1 MIRALKPHTMM
12 LRPAIRASLRPCR
25 PALCLK
31 PGFAAALAQFSSKPE
46 PPQSQIKDVKI
57 VPKLTLDP
65 LKRPPTT
72 VPSEIHEN
80 LYTLPNILTFTRLIS
95 APLIGYFVI
104 QHQQVLA
111 TSLFVYSCVTDM
123 LDGYIARKFDMKSVV
138 GSVIDP
144 LADKFLMITLT
155 ICLAA
160 AGEMPIYLTTLILGR
175 DFGLGISACYY
186 RYISLPPPK
195 TFNRYW
201 DFSIPSAEVNP
212 TTISKYNT
220 AFQMLYIGLVM
231 SKPIIGTFA
240 DMAAF
245 DVGMTYYGYFVGT
258 TTLLSGLSY
267 VFSKTAVKILPYPTS
282 GSGPVKSLTGT
293 HLVFEGKLMDKKQ

>member
-1 MIRALKPHTMM
+1 MIRT
-12 LRPAIRASLRPCR
+12 LRPHSIGLSRSRILQSSLRPPLR
-25 PALCLK
+25 P
-31 PGFAAALAQFSSKPE
+31 GIGIQHSLARWTSSKPSKE
-46 PPQSQIKDVKI
+46 VTPATKPVLQ
-57 VPKLTLDP
+57 KLNLDP
-65 LKRPPTT
+65 LKRPATLL
-72 VPSEIHEN
+72 PSEIHEN
-80 LYTLPNILTFTRLIS
+80 LYTLPNILTFTRLLS

-104 QHQQVLA
+104 QHEQVLA

-155 ICLAA
+155 VCLAA
-160 AGEMPIYLTTLILGR
+160 AGEMPVYLTTLILGR
-175 DFGLGISACYY
+175 DFGLGLSAFYY

-195 TFNRYW
+195 TFTRFW

-231 SKPIIGTFA
+231 SKPIFATFA

-245 DVGMTYYGYFVGT
+245 DVGMVYYGYFVGAT
-258 TTLLSGLSY
+258 TFLSGLSY
-267 VFSKTAVKILPYPTS
+267 VFSKTAVKILPYP
-282 GSGPVKSLTGT
+282 KAM
-293 HLVFEGKLMDKKQ
+293 VFEGKKMSEK

>member
-1 MIRALKPHTMM
+1 MIRT
-12 LRPAIRASLRPCR
+12 LRPHIIGHPRSRILQATLRPPLR
-25 PALCLK
+25 AGIQHPVARWN
-31 PGFAAALAQFSSKPE
+31 SSKPTQTE
-46 PPQSQIKDVKI
+46 VLKSDIKSPVLK
-57 VPKLTLDP
+57 KLNLDP
-65 LKRPPTT
+65 LKRPATLL
-72 VPSEIHEN
+72 PSEIHEN
-80 LYTLPNILTFTRLIS
+80 LYTLPNILTFTRLLS

-104 QHQQVLA
+104 QHEQVLA
-111 TSLFVYSCVTDM
+111 TGLFVYSCVTDM

-155 ICLAA
+155 VCLAA
-160 AGEMPIYLTTLILGR
+160 AGEMPVYLTTLILGR
-175 DFGLGISACYY
+175 DFGLGLSAFYY

-195 TFNRYW
+195 TFTRFW

-245 DVGMTYYGYFVGT
+245 DVGMTYYGYFVGAT
-258 TTLLSGLSY
+258 TFLSGMSY
-267 VFSKTAVKILPYPTS
+267 VFSKTAVKILPYPQQAK
-282 GSGPVKSLTGT
+282 PM
-293 HLVFEGKLMDKKQ
+293 VFEGKKLNEK

>member
-1 MIRALKPHTMM
+1 MRPTLQKIRPST
-12 LRPAIRASLRPCR
+12 RPIRWVSD
-25 PALCLK
+25 K
-31 PGFAAALAQFSSKPE
+31 NDISKP
-46 PPQSQIKDVKI
+46 VKTPANKP
-57 VPKLTLDP
+57 VLPKLNLDP
-65 LKRPPTT
+65 LKRPATLLPT
-72 VPSEIHEN
+72 EIHEN
-80 LYTLPNILTFTRLIS
+80 LYTLPNILTFTRLLS

-111 TSLFVYSCVTDM
+111 TGLFVYSCVTDM

-144 LADKFLMITLT
+144 LADKFLMMTLT

-175 DFGLGISACYY
+175 DVALGISACYY

-195 TFNRYW
+195 TMTRYW

-231 SKPIIGTFA
+231 SKPILATFA

-245 DVGMTYYGYFVGT
+245 DVGMTYYGYFVGAT
-258 TTLLSGLSY
+258 TFISGLSY
-267 VFSKTAVKILPYPTS
+267 VFSKTAVKILPYPQV
-282 GSGPVKSLTGT
+282 PKPM
-293 HLVFEGKLMDKKQ
+293 VFEGKKMSDK